1 MGDKILDEAR
11 LEREQQRSE
20 SEARDI
26 IHDLN
31 RLYTFPEERKTRWVW
46 ELLQNAKDVADTS
59 GVEITFKL
67 EADRLIF
74 SHNGLPFKTKHLL
87 AILYKTSTKSLDGE
101 GGTTGKYGTGFVT
114 THILNKKLSISGVHE
129 NDLGIRNF
137 TIEID
142 RSAASLDESI
152 AIEAM
157 QRSLSETFTAIDQ
170 ITKAPVENITANWH
184 SFTYLLNPDSY
195 VYAERGLQELERNL
209 AFTLLINSS
218 LTNTNEANPFREIKS
233 VSIETTSQKTKYV
246 ASLEQTNIKDV
257 QFMSLG
263 MATGLL
269 YHQTGKLIF
278 GIPAIKENES
288 FKLLP
293 INRQA
298 VLFKEFPLIG
308 TEDFNLPVFIQH
320 QDFHPTEQRDGI
332 RTKII
337 SESEEDPTATK
348 NRKALVEF
356 VASYISFI
364 QNTVDANLSNSHFF
378 AKSGLPSLVENYSN
392 IEWYQENIQ
401 NPIREFILQKDIVK
415 SNAGPSVKI
424 AEAKFL
430 IEELYENNE
439 FYSLASNLIPDQL
452 PDSSSVW
459 EWSKIITQDA
469 ESWPENITIDVE
481 SLVKLIPLK
490 IDVNA
495 ETSFDWLKKL
505 YQYLDN
511 RQLSHLGEKNPIYLS
526 EANKFCV
533 RDDVSIHP
541 LIDPEFKIVSKGLGR
556 SLDEEFLNKKLGLV
570 PEIKTF
576 DLTEFYNYLNKELIS
591 ELKIETANL
600 EQVKAVFHV
609 CCLFRS
615 DRAFKR
621 ETWFNII
628 NELLPELAPEK
639 KQIVVDYENY
649 GRSAELWTIRYVCQ
663 LIEKAGK
670 PTSLASS
677 HFEGNIDSCFKW
689 LKSFLAF
696 VFSLKDD
703 NSEVFLKRRIIPTQS
718 DEFRSYDDFIFAE
731 EGSKYFNDT
740 IKDIYKI
747 YTTKG
752 DPRKFIIDNRV
763 AFDLLRTKDVAVLT
777 DEIDKLFS
785 DPNIE
790 KKVKKGGPLNEL
802 FLQLNDWFEELP
814 NTASY
819 LRTFSGMRAS
829 LYVLALGEG
838 FSKRIME
845 INKSGKSIEDI
856 VELAKIQL
864 SPAQM
869 KLLDDAAA
877 ELGAVELLA
886 KAQEMLDAK
895 HQIDRWKKIG
905 TAAENAF
912 KDSVAD
918 LDFEY
923 KIENPDR
930 GKDFDLIINAQGY
943 AIEIKSV
950 VAGKENVRM
959 SILQGRTAVKER
971 DFYALCVMTRPDDE
985 MIIDK
990 EYFKTASRFVTDIG
1004 YKIGDKIAN
1013 WDAGLRSLEV
1023 DADVKV
1029 SLVDKTES
1037 VYINRNNW
1045 KDGISFEAFII
1056 ELKKILSVDE
1066 VDR

>member
-1 MGDKILDEAR
+1 MADNILDEAR

-26 IHDLN
+26 IHDLH

-46 ELLQNAKDVADTS
+46 ELLQNAKDVAGNS
-59 GVEITFKL
+59 GVEIAFKL
-67 EADRLIF
+67 EPDRLVF

-87 AILYKTSTKSLDGE
+87 AILYKTSTKALDGE

-129 NDLGIRNF
+129 NDLGKRNF

-157 QRSLSETFTAIDQ
+157 QRSLSETFTSIDK
-170 ITKAPVENITANWH
+170 ITKAPAEDIIVNWH
-184 SFTYLLNPDSY
+184 SFTFILNPDSY

-209 AFTLLINSS
+209 AFTLLIDSS
-218 LTNTNEANPFREIKS
+218 LTNTNEVSPFKEIKS
-233 VSIETTSQKTKYV
+233 VSIETASQKTKYI
-246 ASLEQTNIKDV
+246 ASLEQTKIKEIS
-257 QFMSLG
+257 FMSLG
-263 MATGLL
+263 LATGLL
-269 YHQTGKLIF
+269 YHQKGKLIF

-293 INRQA
+293 IDGQA

-337 SESEEDPTATK
+337 SETEEDHTANR

-356 VASYISFI
+356 VASYIYFI
-364 QNTVDANLSNSHFF
+364 QNTVDAGLSNSHLF

-401 NPIREFILQKDIVK
+401 KPIREFILQKNIVK
-415 SNAGPSVKI
+415 SNAGSSVKI

-430 IEELYENNE
+430 INELYGNTE

-481 SLVKLIPLK
+481 NLIKLIPYK
-490 IDVNA
+490 VDVNA
-495 ETSFDWLKKL
+495 ETSYDWLKKL
-505 YQYLDN
+505 YQYLDHS
-511 RQLSHLGEKNPIYLS
+511 QLSHLGEKNPIYLS
-526 EANKFCV
+526 EANNFCV

-556 SLDEEFLNKKLGLV
+556 SLDEEFLNKKLGIV

-576 DLTEFYNYLNKELIS
+576 DLTEFYNNLNKELIS
-591 ELKIETANL
+591 ELKIETATL
-600 EQVKAVFHV
+600 EQIKAVFHV

-615 DRAFKR
+615 DRAYRR
-621 ETWFNII
+621 ETWFNLI
-628 NELLPELAPEK
+628 NQLLPDLAQEK
-639 KQIVVDYENY
+639 KSISVDYDNY
-649 GRSAELWTIRYVCQ
+649 WRSAELWSIRYICH
-663 LIEKAGK
+663 LIEKSVTPSAF
-670 PTSLASS
+670 ASS
-677 HFEGNIDSCFKW
+677 YFEGNNDSCFEW
-689 LKSFLAF
+689 LKMFLEF
-696 VFSLKDD
+696 VFSLKED
-703 NSEVFLKRRIIPTQS
+703 NSEVFLKRRIMPTQS
-718 DEFRSYDDFIFAE
+718 NEFKPYDDFIFAQ
-731 EGSKYFNDT
+731 EGTKYFSDS
-740 IKDIYKI
+740 IKDIYKD
-747 YTTKG
+747 YTGKG
-752 DPRKFIIDNRV
+752 DPRRFIIDNRI
-763 AFDLLRTKDVAVLT
+763 AFEGLRTRDVSVLT
-777 DEIDKLFS
+777 NEIDKIFHDL
-785 DPNIE
+785 NIE
-790 KKVKKGGPLNEL
+790 SKVKKGGSLNGM
-802 FLQLNDWFEELP
+802 FLQLNDWFEQFSKIDTLLP
-814 NTASY
+814 S
-819 LRTFSGMRAS
+819 FSTKRAS

-838 FSKRIME
+838 FSKQIME

-886 KAQEMLDAK
+886 KAQEMLNAK

-905 TAAENAF
+905 TAAEIAF
-912 KDSVAD
+912 EESIAG

-930 GKDFDLIINAQGY
+930 GKDFDLIINAKGY
-943 AIEIKSV
+943 AIEIKNV

-959 SILQGRTAVKER
+959 SILQGRTAVNER

-985 MIIDK
+985 MIIDM
-990 EYFKTASRFVTDIG
+990 EYFKAESRFVIDIG
-1004 YKIGDKIAN
+1004 YKIGDKIAK
-1013 WDAGLRSLEV
+1013 WDEGLQSLEV

-1037 VYINRNNW
+1037 VYINRNIW
-1045 KDGISFEAFII
+1045 KNGISFEAFIT
-1056 ELKKILSVDE
+1056 ELKKILAVNE
-1066 VDR
+1066 ADR

>member
-1 MGDKILDEAR
+1 MEDKILDEAS

-26 IHDLN
+26 IHDVN
-31 RLYTFPEERKTRWVW
+31 RLYTFPENRKTRWVW
-46 ELLQNAKDVADTS
+46 ELLQNAKDVADTD

-67 EADRLIF
+67 ESDRLIF

-114 THILNKKLSISGVHE
+114 THILNKKLSITGVHE
-129 NDLGIRNF
+129 NDLGKRNF

-152 AIEAM
+152 AIEEM
-157 QRSLSETFTAIDQ
+157 QRSLSGTFSAIDQ
-170 ITKAPVENITANWH
+170 ITRAPAEDITANWH
-184 SFTYLLNPDSY
+184 SFTYLLNPDSF

-218 LTNTNEANPFREIKS
+218 LTKTIESNSFREIKS
-233 VSIETTSQKTKYV
+233 VTIETASQNNKYV
-246 ASLEQTNIKDV
+246 ANQEQTNIKDV

-269 YHQTGKLIF
+269 YHQSGKLIF
-278 GIPAIKENES
+278 GIPAIKENQS
-288 FKLLP
+288 FRLLP
-293 INRQA
+293 IDRQA

-337 SESEEDPTATK
+337 SESEEDSTATK
-348 NRKALVEF
+348 NRQAFVEF
-356 VASYISFI
+356 VASYLSFV
-364 QNTVDANLSNSHFF
+364 QNTIDAGLLNCHFF
-378 AKSGLPSLVENYSN
+378 AKSGLPAHVENYSN
-392 IEWYQENIQ
+392 IEWYQKNIQ
-401 NPIREFILQKDIVK
+401 NPIRDFIIQKNIVK

-430 IEELYENNE
+430 IDELYENNE
-439 FYSLASNLIPDQL
+439 FYSLASNLIPDKL
-452 PDSSSVW
+452 PESSSVW

-469 ESWPENITIDVE
+469 ESWPENITIDAVN
-481 SLVKLIPLK
+481 LVKIIPEK

-495 ETSFDWLKKL
+495 ETSFEWLNKL
-505 YQYLDN
+505 YQYLEN
-511 RQLSHLGEKNPIYLS
+511 HQLSHLGEKNPIYLN
-526 EANKFCV
+526 EANCFCV
-533 RDDVSIHP
+533 REDVAIHP
-541 LIDPEFKIVSKGLGR
+541 PIDPEFKIVSNGLGR
-556 SLDEEFLNKKLGLV
+556 SLDKEFLNKKLGIV

-576 DLTEFYNYLNKELIS
+576 NLTEFYNYLNKFIS

-628 NELLPELAPEK
+628 NELLPGLASVK
-639 KQIVVDYENY
+639 KQIDVDYENY

-663 LIEKAGK
+663 IIEKAGK
-670 PTSLASS
+670 PTSLATS

-689 LKSFLAF
+689 LKSFLEF
-696 VFSLKDD
+696 VFSLKED
-703 NSEVFLKRRIIPTQS
+703 NSDVFLKRRILPTQS
-718 DEFRSYDDFIFAE
+718 DEFKPYDDFIFAQDDI
-731 EGSKYFNDT
+731 KYFGDS
-740 IKDIYKI
+740 IKDIYRD
-747 YTTKG
+747 YTDKG
-752 DPRKFIIDNRV
+752 DPRKFIIDNRII
-763 AFDLLRTKDVAVLT
+763 FESLRTRDVSVLT
-777 DEIDKLFS
+777 NDIDKIFHEL
-785 DPNIE
+785 NIE
-790 KKVKKGGPLNEL
+790 SKVKKGGALNGM
-802 FLQLNDWFEELP
+802 FLQLNDWFEQFSKSDTLLP
-814 NTASY
+814 
-819 LRTFSGMRAS
+819 TFSTKRAS

-838 FSKRIME
+838 FSKQIME

-864 SPAQM
+864 SPAEM

-877 ELGAVELLA
+877 ELGTEELLA

-895 HQIDRWKKIG
+895 HQIERWKKIG

-912 KDSVAD
+912 KVAIAD

-923 KIENPDR
+923 TIENPDR

-950 VAGKENVRM
+950 VAGKETVRM

-1004 YKIGDKIAN
+1004 YRIGDKIAN

-1045 KDGISFEAFII
+1045 KDGISFEAFITV
-1056 ELKKILSVDE
+1056 LKKILAVNE
-1066 VDR
+1066 ADR

>member
-1 MGDKILDEAR
+1 MSEIVKNEAQ

-46 ELLQNAKDVADTS
+46 ELLQNAKDVADTG
-59 GVEITFKL
+59 GVEIKFKL
-67 EADRLIF
+67 ETDRLIF

-129 NDLGIRNF
+129 NDLGKRNF
-137 TIEID
+137 IIEID

-157 QRSLSETFTAIDQ
+157 QRSLSGTFSKIDQ
-170 ITKAPVENITANWH
+170 ITKAPAAEIAASWH

-209 AFTLLINSS
+209 AFTLLINSN
-218 LTNTNEANPFREIKS
+218 LTNTNDANPFREIKS
-233 VSIETTSQKTKYV
+233 VTIESVSQNNKYV
-246 ASLEQTNIKDV
+246 ANQEQTNIKDV

-263 MATGLL
+263 KDTGLL
-269 YHQTGKLIF
+269 YQQTGKLIF
-278 GIPAIKENES
+278 GIPAIKEYES
-288 FKLLP
+288 FRLLP
-293 INRQA
+293 INNQA
-298 VLFKEFPLIG
+298 ILFKEFPLIG
-308 TEDFNLPVFIQH
+308 TEEFNLPVFIQH

-348 NRKALVEF
+348 NRQALIEF
-356 VASYISFI
+356 VASYQHFI
-364 QNTVDANLSNSHFF
+364 QNTIDAGLINCHLF
-378 AKSGLPSLVENYSN
+378 ARSGLPALVENYSN

-401 NPIREFILQKDIVK
+401 NHIREFILQKDIVK
-415 SNAGPSVKI
+415 TNAGTSLKI
-424 AEAKFL
+424 AVSKFL
-430 IEELYENNE
+430 ADELYENNE
-439 FYSLASNLIPDQL
+439 FYSLASTLIPDEI
-452 PDSSSVW
+452 PESSSIW
-459 EWSKIITQDA
+459 QWSKIIKEDA

-481 SLVKLIPLK
+481 NLVKLIPVK
-490 IDVNA
+490 VDVNA
-495 ETSFDWLKKL
+495 ETSFEWLKKL
-505 YQYLDN
+505 YQYLDDH
-511 RQLSHLGEKNPIYLS
+511 QLSHLGEKNPIYLN
-526 EANKFCV
+526 EANNFCV
-533 RDDVSIHP
+533 RDDVAIHP
-541 LIDPEFKIVSKGLGR
+541 PIDPEFKIVSKGLGR
-556 SLDEEFLNKKLGLV
+556 SLDEEFLNKKLGVV
-570 PEIKTF
+570 PEIELF
-576 DLTEFYNYLNKELIS
+576 DLDSFYNYLNKELIS
-591 ELKIETANL
+591 ELKIDVATP
-600 EQVKAVFHV
+600 EQVKAIFHV

-628 NELLPELAPEK
+628 NELLPDLAPEK
-639 KQIVVDYENY
+639 KNISVDYDNY
-649 GRSAELWTIRYVCQ
+649 WRSAEIWSIRYVCH
-663 LIEKAGK
+663 LIEKSGK
-670 PTSLASS
+670 PTSLATS

-718 DEFRSYDDFIFAE
+718 DEFRPYDDFIFAE
-731 EGSKYFNDT
+731 EGSKYFNNT

-763 AFDLLRTKDVAVLT
+763 VFDLLRSKDVAVLT
-777 DEIDKLFS
+777 DEIDKLFN

-790 KKVKKGGPLNEL
+790 SKVKKGGPLNEL

-838 FSKRIME
+838 FSKQIME

-869 KLLDDAAA
+869 KLLDDAAT
-877 ELGAVELLA
+877 ELGAGELLA

-912 KDSVAD
+912 KEAIAD

-930 GKDFDLIINAQGY
+930 GKDFDLIINAKGY

-950 VAGKENVRM
+950 VEGKENVRM
-959 SILQGRTAVKER
+959 SILQGRTAVIER
-971 DFYALCVMTRPDDE
+971 DFYALCVMTRPVDE

-1004 YKIGDKIAN
+1004 YKIGDKITK
-1013 WDAGLRSLEV
+1013 WDVGLRSLEV

-1037 VYINRNNW
+1037 VYVNRNNW
-1045 KDGISFEAFII
+1045 KDGISFEAFIT
-1056 ELKKILSVDE
+1056 ELKKILSVNE
-1066 VDR
+1066 ADR

>member
-129 NDLGIRNF
+129 NDLGKRNF

-170 ITKAPVENITANWH
+170 ITRAPAVDITANWH

-218 LTNTNEANPFREIKS
+218 LTNTNETNPFREIKS

-246 ASLEQTNIKDV
+246 TSLEQTNIKDV

-348 NRKALVEF
+348 NRKALVDF
-356 VASYISFI
+356 VDSYISFI
-364 QNTVDANLSNSHFF
+364 QNTVDAGLLNSHFF
-378 AKSGLPSLVENYSN
+378 ANSGLPSLVENYSN

-469 ESWPENITIDVE
+469 ESWPVNITIDVE

-495 ETSFDWLKKL
+495 ETSFDWLKKI

-526 EANKFCV
+526 EANNFCV

-556 SLDEEFLNKKLGLV
+556 SLDEEFLNKKLGIV

-591 ELKIETANL
+591 ELKIETAKP

-639 KQIVVDYENY
+639 KQIAVDYENY
-649 GRSAELWTIRYVCQ
+649 GRSAELWAIRYVCQ
-663 LIEKAGK
+663 LIEKAGQ
-670 PTSLASS
+670 PTSLATSY
-677 HFEGNIDSCFKW
+677 FEGNIDSCFKW

-814 NTASY
+814 NTATY

-838 FSKRIME
+838 FSKQIME

-877 ELGAVELLA
+877 ELGAGELLA

-1045 KDGISFEAFII
+1045 KEGISFEAFIT
-1056 ELKKILSVDE
+1056 ELKRILSVNEAD
-1066 VDR
+1066 